1 MDPDEEYE
9 RYDYEFLVTEIG
21 AESSHSFSTILNEL
35 ASRAL
40 DRRFG
45 RIHLSILFDHPF
57 AEYCHRF
64 GSESRIEYS
73 KNGGGMMRIIN
84 QKTLFEKIREE
95 LQVRIDESNVNEG
108 EVEVKTEL
116 RSTLFTVEDGRLHV
130 TEGKGRNRIDL
141 PQSILTQLV
150 VGYRSVEDL
159 MNEDKVNVK
168 GNISLLKVL
177 FPKSFPYIWRIDRF

>member
-1 MDPDEEYE
+1 
-9 RYDYEFLVTEIG
+9 
-21 AESSHSFSTILNEL
+21 
-35 ASRAL
+35 
-40 DRRFG
+40 
-45 RIHLSILFDHPF
+45 
-57 AEYCHRF
+57 
-64 GSESRIEYS
+64 
-73 KNGGGMMRIIN
+73 MRIIN

-95 LQVRIDESNVNEG
+95 LQVRNDESNVNEE
-108 EVEVKTEL
+108 EVEVKTKL